1 MKIAYT
7 VLAVISILFVLFT
20 LICGLWIKTHP
31 DPASTQFHMRLGIG
45 TVVFSIITMIIG
57 FLK

>member
-1 MKIAYT
+1 MKIVYT
-7 VLAVISILFVLFT
+7 VLAVVSILLVFFT

-31 DPASTQFHMRLGIG
+31 DPSSTQFHMRLAIG
-45 TVVFSIITMIIG
+45 AVVFSIITMIVG